1 MGTTLK
7 LIWHKKALNSI
18 NKLSVWY
25 IAHNYGNQYVVTM
38 QRNIIHTIDSLHS
51 FPTSGILHKR
61 KANKEYRS
69 LLAHPKCRIYYWFDD
84 KELHIIDVKYTL

>member
-1 MGTTLK
+1 METTLK

-18 NKLSVWY
+18 NKISVWY
-25 IAHNYGNQYVVTM
+25 IAHNFGNQYVVTM
-38 QRNIIHTIDSLHS
+38 LDNITDTVNALYS
-51 FPTSGILHKR
+51 FPCSGRLHKR